1 MGFEVRDIRFSYGAN
16 IVLRDLSINMDPGRF
31 YGIVGPNGCGKTT
44 LLDILVKNKEPET
57 GTVKYNGRDLGKY
70 TKKELAR
77 AVALVPQDFYIHFPF
92 TLEEIILMGRHPYVP
107 RFSSP
112 LPQDIEIV
120 NAVMAE
126 TGIKKFAHR
135 HVTDLS
141 GGEKQR
147 VVFAR
152 ALAQDTPVLILDEAT
167 SNLDIKY
174 TLDLLNIAKTRV
186 MIEGKTV
193 IAVMQN
199 LNLAALYCDYLIFL
213 KEGKIAAYGDIDT
226 VFTEKNIR
234 AVFGIESKVC
244 FDPYSNSKRVVFRG
258 GYSNKRKHCFS
269 GIIDPVADNRLG
281 LCRLQGHN
289 RQIRQ

>member
-281 LCRLQGHN
+281 LCRLQDHN

>member
-1 MGFEVRDIRFSYGAN
+1 MGFEVRDIRFSYGTN

-126 TGIKKFAHR
+126 TGVEKFGHR

-213 KEGKIAAYGDIDT
+213 KEGKIAAHGDIDA

-258 GYSNKRKHCFS
+258 W
-269 GIIDPVADNRLG
+269 IL
-281 LCRLQGHN
+281 
-289 RQIRQ
+289 

>member
-1 MGFEVRDIRFSYGAN
+1 MGFEVRDIRFSYGTN

-44 LLDILVKNKEPET
+44 LLDILVKSKEPET

-77 AVALVPQDFYIHFPF
+77 AVALVPQDFYIHFAF

-186 MIEGKTV
+186 RTEGKTV

-258 GYSNKRKHCFS
+258 G
-269 GIIDPVADNRLG
+269 IL
-281 LCRLQGHN
+281 
-289 RQIRQ
+289 